1 MIRRPPRSTRT
12 DTLFP
17 YTTLFRS
24 IVVARRSNVVSTL
37 PLVGVIYEVDGRKA
51 HDIDDMEAQQGIAV
65 SGRSSDCDYYSFN
78 QEEMLNAT
86 LNCFSPKSDTSSE
99 LANIQGVAGAVPP
112 NVKLLAYVNWTC

>member
-1 MIRRPPRSTRT
+1 MRISDWRSDVCSAVLEWQRNGH
-12 DTLFP
+12 
-17 YTTLFRS
+17 R

-65 SGRSSDCDYYSFN
+65 SGRSSDCDYYYFN

-86 LNCFSPKSDTSSE
+86 LNCFSPESDTSSRSE
-99 LANIQGVAGAVPP
+99 ERRVGKECVS
-112 NVKLLAYVNWTC
+112 TCKSRWSPVH